1 MKFTLEIDIS
11 ECLEVSDPPYRDMS
25 EYEIADDVLNEL
37 QAVLRQL
44 ELNTGCNASLT
55 NEKGEQIQ

>member
-11 ECLEVSDPPYRDMS
+11 ECLGISDPPYRDMS
-25 EYEIADDVLNEL
+25 EGEIEDDVLNEL
-37 QAVLRQL
+37 RAVLRQL

-55 NEKGEQIQ
+55 NENGEQV